1 MAFFLRRTVEQE
13 TLYPAPAVPGRAYQL
28 QRHVWIGVDVE
39 RRDFSSVEFTAGN
52 LCDHGCV
59 IGTGRQGRHRYA
71 DPLTP
76 KLLDHHLA
84 QMRVG
89 RDAAT
94 DAVFLASG
102 SVQCVFGLLVLHV
115 KDSCLKRSRQIGQ
128 VNRAPGLGLL
138 LDVERHRR
146 LEARKREA
154 IVPLLLSARGKSIA
168 RGCPSRPAWR

>member
-1 MAFFLRRTVEQE
+1 MAFVLRRTVEQE
-13 TLYPAPAVPGRAYQL
+13 TLYPAPPSGTAPYQL

-52 LCDHGCV
+52 LCNHGGVVGAC
-59 IGTGRQGRHRYA
+59 RERRHRHA
-71 DPLTP
+71 DALAPE
-76 KLLDHHLA
+76 LLDHHLA
-84 QMRVG
+84 QMRIS
-89 RDAAT
+89 RDAAA

-102 SVQCVFGLLVLHV
+102 GMQRVLGLLVLNV
-115 KDSCLKRSRQIGQ
+115 KDGCLKRSRQIGQ

-154 IVPLLLSARGKSIA
+154 ISP
-168 RGCPSRPAWR
+168 CC